1 MGFRRRF
8 LYRDILNACM
18 PWPLPQP
25 LFQAFE
31 RCFLTTGNYLH
42 ATIGKIAHPTR
53 QPQIVRR
60 VLRGRPEEHTLNLTR
75 NQKSLTAA
83 HVRGCRYP
91 FFDA

>member
-31 RCFLTTGNYLH
+31 RCLLATGNYLH
-42 ATIGKIAHPTR
+42 AAIGKITHPTR
-53 QPQIVRR
+53 QPQIFCR
-60 VLRGRPEEHTLNLTR
+60 VLRGRPEEHPLHLPG

-83 HVRGCRYP
+83 HFQRCAVIL
-91 FFDA
+91 